1 MIVATGLGHLATST
15 PVQPTAT
22 LAATPTELPASP
34 TPSPLAT
41 REESA
46 FELLR
51 SPTPELRPSRT
62 VVPTATPVPVELVAP
77 ATRGPLPRAPT
88 RTPAR
93 SSVSTAGVLQ
103 KATSTPA
110 ARAPH
115 YDFAH
120 AQTIPSG
127 RDVAGVVLAPGQ
139 SNIHRFDVA
148 GSEGQVMVTLSGPD
162 AALYR
167 TTLLSPDGA
176 QAGSGAPVGDLGR
189 AIRAPIR
196 GQTGTWYVEVA
207 LDAKSARPRGPY
219 SIRIDVRA
227 AAAAA

>member
-1 MIVATGLGHLATST
+1 
-15 PVQPTAT
+15 
-22 LAATPTELPASP
+22 
-34 TPSPLAT
+34 
-41 REESA
+41 
-46 FELLR
+46 
-51 SPTPELRPSRT
+51 
-62 VVPTATPVPVELVAP
+62 
-77 ATRGPLPRAPT
+77 
-88 RTPAR
+88 
-93 SSVSTAGVLQ
+93 VLQ

-127 RDVAGVVLAPGQ
+127 SDVAGIVLAPGQ

-162 AALYR
+162 VDLYR
-167 TTLLSPDGA
+167 TTLLRPDGA
-176 QAGSGAPVGDLGR
+176 QAGSGVPVGALGR

-207 LDAKSARPRGPY
+207 VGRQSATPRGPY
-219 SIRIDVRA
+219 SIRVDVPA
-227 AAAAA
+227 AAAT